1 MNAFALIASG
11 NLKKAR
17 QYQQALQAAGFQVQV
32 VTTGARAQVQLAFT
46 SPDLILLD
54 ANLPDLPAEII
65 IRQINAHR
73 RLDLSVL
80 FLISS
85 DGSFSGDSGR
95 LLTYTFAQAVDPVV
109 LASLASEV
117 CALGAQVD

>member
-17 QYQQALQAAGFQVQV
+17 QYQQALQAAGFHVQV

-54 ANLPDLPAEII
+54 ANLPDLPAEVI

-80 FLISS
+80 FLIST
-85 DGSFSGDSGR
+85 DGSFSSDSGR
-95 LLTYTFAQAVDPVV
+95 LLTYTFAQAVDPAV
-109 LASLASEV
+109 LASLASEI
-117 CALGAQVD
+117 CTLGAQVE